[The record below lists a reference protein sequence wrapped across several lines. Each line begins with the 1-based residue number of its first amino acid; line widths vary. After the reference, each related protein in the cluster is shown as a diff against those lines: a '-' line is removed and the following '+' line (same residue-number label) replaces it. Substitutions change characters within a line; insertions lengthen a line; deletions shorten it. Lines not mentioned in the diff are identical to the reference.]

1 MSDTPRTDSACGVG
15 SYTHAVDSDL
25 SRSLERELNAAN
37 ERIKQLESDQKRSM
51 SRIMRMEVAGDN
63 LVVCATC
70 DVSDAS
76 QFVSAWRRSK
86 HDTMPIL

>member
-1 MSDTPRTDSACGVG
+1 MSENTSTSEFGG
-15 SYTHAVDSDL
+15 SEPLGIDYYKSK
-25 SRSLERELNAAN
+25 LEEAR

-86 HDTMPIL
+86 K